1 MENSALGR
9 GRREIFQTAVPNWTP
24 VPILDPSHSKDALAE
39 ADQTAAFAASV
50 SQRVQPA
57 RIYQSLPLPEVRAL
71 KGTAGQG
78 LLPCSG
84 AGAAGAWDSH
94 YEWRSPLLFVNLDK
108 ATS

>member
-57 RIYQSLPLPEVRAL
+57 RIYQSLPLPEVTAL
-71 KGTAGQG
+71 KGTAGQDSMGRGSCPAQELG
-78 LLPCSG
+78 LLELWTLISSG
-84 AGAAGAWDSH
+84 DH
-94 YEWRSPLLFVNLDK
+94 QFCL
-108 ATS
+108 